1 MASPQASGFGVDA
14 GLSRT
19 TSNTVQV
26 ATKELENG
34 AIEEMKTYGGIET
47 ITEEDY
53 SGATFTN
60 EAVNLQ
66 TGTTS
71 TGVVVR
77 HDLIESNTE
86 YARTSKETQKPL
98 ASS

>member
-1 MASPQASGFGVDA
+1 MASPTASGFGVDA

-19 TSNTVQV
+19 TSNSVQV
-26 ATKELENG
+26 ANRETEDGK
-34 AIEEMKTYGGIET
+34 IDEMTTYGGVET
-47 ITEEDY
+47 TTEEDY

-60 EAVNLQ
+60 EATNGQ

-71 TGVVVR
+71 AGVVVR
-77 HDLIESNTE
+77 HDLIEVNND

-98 ASS
+98 A

>member
-34 AIEEMKTYGGIET
+34 AIEAMTTYGGIET

-53 SGATFTN
+53 SGSSFTN
-60 EAVNLQ
+60 EATNGQ

-71 TGVVVR
+71 AGVVTR
-77 HDLIESNTE
+77 HDLIETNNE

-98 ASS
+98 AAS

>member
-26 ATKELENG
+26 ANKELENG
-34 AIEEMKTYGGIET
+34 AIEEMTTYGGVET
-47 ITEEDY
+47 VTEEDY
-53 SGATFTN
+53 SGASFTN
-60 EAVNLQ
+60 EATNGQV
-66 TGTTS
+66 S
-71 TGVVVR
+71 AAGVVVR

-86 YARTSKETQKPL
+86 YARTSKETQTPL
-98 ASS
+98 GA

>member
-1 MASPQASGFGVDA
+1 MAFGIDA

-26 ATKELENG
+26 ANKEDEDG
-34 AIEEMKTYGGIET
+34 KIVEMKTYGGIET
-47 ITEEDY
+47 TTEEDY
-53 SGATFTN
+53 TGTFTN
-60 EAVNLQ
+60 EATNGQ

-71 TGVVVR
+71 AGVVVR
-77 HDLIESNTE
+77 HDNIESNTD

-98 ASS
+98 A